1 MPPRLNKRRAIAM
14 LEEARLHAQ
23 AGEWAKVEQAARRV
37 VDEADLDQ
45 PAAFTLLAEALKQQD
60 RRTDALAVL
69 QRAVTR
75 FPKDPDV
82 EAHLGAL
89 YADLEQPRRAVE
101 HLGRARAKKPRDPV
115 LLTHYAAALLRV
127 GEVAQAEQQL
137 AAALLVGA
145 GPDARL
151 VLALVKARRGLLDE
165 AEALAKQVE
174 AARSD
179 DPALAWAARA
189 LLADV
194 QLLRGQPEAALAAW
208 KAIEAAGRLDGP
220 QLGHFAYAAQL
231 VGDTAL
237 ADELIARRRAQ
248 GAQADDLLLF
258 AQIANVRGQPERA
271 LELLDEGERL
281 GEVDPSSAY
290 EWWAT
295 RGRALRLSGKRD
307 EALELL
313 EKARAL
319 PESGVPRLG
328 AGVFVDLGHL
338 AAEAGD
344 FETAEKHFTTA
355 LERDPEEPEAQRAL
369 ELTRKRMAWR
379 IDLQAS
385 TEQRVEAAKA
395 EAEALRRRFQA
406 RETEVEVLRR
416 ELARLKAAH
425 ESAEAATRRANQEAE
440 QEKRR
445 LQAEQQKK
453 VREELEIREREAG
466 EKAKEN
472 LERAFE
478 GIADR
483 CPGTLWQM
491 LLVAERTYQT
501 AISTELPAAAVA
513 VLFSGALERSL
524 IELLVKPFDTWLDQ
538 GTRRADFLT
547 GAVREKRGKRVEY
560 FDRFVEAF
568 DRELSGRAP
577 ALGEVSRVLERRNE
591 VYLAPFRAFL
601 SEHFDADDAFFGAMA
616 DFVQWSKE
624 KLRDPVAHGHIELD
638 WDELKAFRE
647 KLLLKFGGAERG
659 LLPRLIE
666 ARRG

>member
-1 MPPRLNKRRAIAM
+1 MPPRLNKRRAIAL

-23 AGEWAKVEQAARRV
+23 AGEWARVEAAARRV
-37 VDEADLDQ
+37 VEEADLDQ

-60 RRTDALAVL
+60 RRADALAVL
-69 QRAVTR
+69 QRAAER
-75 FPKDPDV
+75 FPKEPDV
-82 EAHLGAL
+82 DAHLGAL
-89 YADLEQPRRAVE
+89 YSDLEQPRRAVE

-127 GEVAQAEQQL
+127 GEVAAAEQQL

-151 VLALVKARRGLLDE
+151 VLALVKARRGQLDE

-174 AARSD
+174 AARQD
-179 DPALAWAARA
+179 DPALPWAARA

-194 QLLRGQPEAALAAW
+194 QLLRGEPEAALAGW

-220 QLGHFAYAAQL
+220 QLGHMAYAAQL

-237 ADELIARRRAQ
+237 ADTLIARRRAQ

-258 AQIANVRGQPERA
+258 AQIANVRGEPARG
-271 LELLDEGERL
+271 LELLEEGERL
-281 GEVDPSSAY
+281 GEVDPSSAF

-295 RGRALRLSGKRD
+295 KGRALRLVGRKD
-307 EALELL
+307 DALELL

-355 LERDPEEPEAQRAL
+355 LERDPDEPEALRAL
-369 ELTRKRMAWR
+369 ELTRRRMAWR
-379 IDLQAS
+379 NDLQAS
-385 TEQRVEAAKA
+385 TEQKVEAAKA
-395 EAEALRRRFQA
+395 EADALRRRFQA
-406 RETEVEVLRR
+406 RETEVEALRR
-416 ELARLKAAH
+416 ELARLKAAQQ
-425 ESAEAATRRANQEAE
+425 SAEAETRRANEAAEAE
-440 QEKRR
+440 RRR

-453 VREELEIREREAG
+453 VREELETREREAG

-472 LERAFE
+472 LERAFDGFAE
-478 GIADR
+478 R
-483 CPGTLWQM
+483 CPATLWQM
-491 LLVAERTYQT
+491 LLVGERTYQT

-524 IELLVKPFDTWLDQ
+524 IELIVKPFDTWLEA
-538 GTRRADFLT
+538 GTRRADFLA

-560 FDRFVEAF
+560 FDRFVDAF
-568 DRELSGRAP
+568 DRELSARAP

-591 VYLAPFRAFL
+591 AYLAPFRAFL
-601 SEHFDADDAFFGAMA
+601 SEHFDADDAFFAALA

-647 KLLLKFGGAERG
+647 KLLFRFGGAERG

-666 ARRG
+666 ARRA